1 MHICIFE
8 DKQTDNFY
16 PLTLSHPV
24 YDLLCGMKT
33 LKEKILRYF
42 PEAPYT
48 LFCREY
54 IAETVR
60 VNNPRVQVNQLEDDN
75 YLFINGRVLLNEDFY
90 NVLHKNTNEK
100 IFIQDDMLAA
110 ARISSETIRKIKSG
124 IKNTIDISTF
134 EGIST
139 EKVEADTI
147 NYIWD
152 LIGLNGRQL
161 KQDFNYLTDPGI
173 SEEARLFRGV
183 HLINKD
189 DIFIGADTIVKPGV
203 VLDASDGPVY
213 IGKQVKIDANSVIEG
228 PVSIGDK
235 SYVKSCAIIKENVS
249 IGKVCKAGGE
259 IEDSIIMSYSNKQ
272 HSGFLGHAYLGS
284 WVNIGAD
291 TNCSDLKNNY
301 GAIKV
306 NQNGKHIDTGLQ
318 FLGLI
323 MGDHSKTAINTM
335 FNTGTIAG
343 FSCNIFGSGFP
354 DKFIP
359 SFTWGG
365 AEKTETYDVGKS
377 IETARIVMKRRDI
390 NMTAE
395 DVKLFN
401 TIFNLTNE
409 PADVQ
414 K

>member
-33 LKEKILRYF
+33 LREKILRYF
-42 PEAPYT
+42 PETKVT

-54 IAETVR
+54 LVGITKL
-60 VNNPRVQVNQLEDDN
+60 NNPGIQVNHLEDDN
-75 YLFINGRVLLNEDFY
+75 YLFINGRVLLNEDLFTI
-90 NVLHKNTNEK
+90 LRKSSQEK
-100 IFIQDDMLAA
+100 VFIQDEMLVA
-110 ARISSETIRKIKSG
+110 ARISAETVSKIKS
-124 IKNTIDISTF
+124 KFSDTIDIPVF
-134 EGIST
+134 EGISS
-139 EKVEADTI
+139 ENVEVDTVK
-147 NYIWD
+147 YIWD
-152 LIGLNGRQL
+152 LIEINGHQL
-161 KQDFNYLTDPGI
+161 KQDFNYLNDPGI

-189 DIFIGADTIVKPGV
+189 DIFIGADTVVKPGAV
-203 VLDASDGPVY
+203 IDASDGPVY
-213 IGKQVKIDANSVIEG
+213 IGRHVEVSANSVIEG
-228 PVSIGDK
+228 PVCIGDN
-235 SYVKSCAIIKENVS
+235 SFVKSCAVIKENVS
-249 IGKVCKAGGE
+249 AGKVCKLGGE
-259 IEDSIIMSYSNKQ
+259 IEDSIIMPYSNKQ

-301 GAIKV
+301 STIKI
-306 NQNGKHIDTGLQ
+306 NQNGRHIDTGLQ

-323 MGDHSKTAINTM
+323 MGDHSKTAINSM
-335 FNTGTIAG
+335 FSTGTIAG

-359 SFTWGG
+359 SFSWGG
-365 AEKTETYDVGKS
+365 AEKTETYDVKKS
-377 IETARIVMKRRDI
+377 IETARIVMKRR
-390 NMTAE
+390 NVNFTTADE
-395 DVKLFN
+395 DLFN
-401 TIFNLTNE
+401 TIFNLNKE
-409 PADVQ
+409 PASAQ